1 MTTGLDV
8 TVSDADSLTV
18 ALKAPANVTGH
29 GGVTLSGWGG
39 AA

>member
-8 TVSDADSLTV
+8 TVSDTDSLTV
-18 ALKAPANVTGH
+18 ALKSPAHVTGH
-29 GGVTLSGWGG
+29 SRVSLPGWGG